1 MPCTLALLAA
11 LLALS
16 ATTQELSPCV
26 NSVKKGSAGCD
37 HAQGHNDIQ
46 EHINHIQER
55 NQEGSS
61 RLRKKAE
68 AVMQGAYKNI
78 AVTIKVLQQMKFLA

>member
-1 MPCTLALLAA
+1 VQAQL

-16 ATTQELSPCV
+16 ATTQELRFFFV